1 MTDELFFNVM
11 LAASSCMIVTGTILA
26 AVKTPADERAAKYR
40 VAKYV
45 LSVAVL
51 VLGILNMVQIG
62 YDPEGDTRY
71 LGSCL
76 ALAVSFVQ
84 AMLFTMA
91 VLVLIRPEEV
101 TLRRV
106 LWQAGGIAAVDGVLG
121 GVFFLLPLHVFFYV
135 YELCIVLY
143 LVQLAFYTRW
153 YVRCHRQFVKQISAY
168 YEEEEIERSLRWLG
182 VLFWAALTVGV
193 LSLLMLIGNR
203 TIDVCMTVA
212 LALYYAF
219 LAASFINY
227 QLSSPVILPAI
238 VGDSWTSQ
246 ASLSEMPSGK
256 TSSMV
261 NSEFPIPNSQF
272 RIPNSQAEHPDRLM
286 DWIERGGY
294 LDTRKGVED
303 IARELEMSLAQFH
316 AYFDKVVGED
326 FRTWRVRKRIEHAQQ
341 LMAEHPDWPMTRIAQ
356 KSGFNDRSWFYKQFQ
371 HFTGQTVT
379 AYKKTLCSSRS
390 RFPA

>member
-1 MTDELFFNVM
+1 MRGSL
-11 LAASSCMIVTGTILA
+11 IVA
-26 AVKTPADERAAKYR
+26 WH
-40 VAKYV
+40 
-45 LSVAVL
+45 
-51 VLGILNMVQIG
+51 
-62 YDPEGDTRY
+62 DPEGDMRY

-106 LWQAGGIAAVDGVLG
+106 LGQTGAIAVIDGVLLG
-121 GVFFLLPLHVFFYV
+121 AFFLLPLHVFFYV
-135 YELCIVLY
+135 YELCILLY

-153 YVRCHRQFVKQISAY
+153 YVRCHRQFVEQISAY

-182 VLFWAALTVGV
+182 VLFWAALAVGV

-238 VGDSWTSQ
+238 VGDC
-246 ASLSEMPSGK
+246 K
-256 TSSMV
+256 TPSMV

-272 RIPNSQAEHPDRLM
+272 RIPNF
-286 DWIERGGY
+286 
-294 LDTRKGVED
+294 
-303 IARELEMSLAQFH
+303 QF
-316 AYFDKVVGED
+316 
-326 FRTWRVRKRIEHAQQ
+326 RI
-341 LMAEHPDWPMTRIAQ
+341 PR
-356 KSGFNDRSWFYKQFQ
+356 RSILN
-371 HFTGQTVT
+371 G
-379 AYKKTLCSSRS
+379 
-390 RFPA
+390 

>member
-11 LAASSCMIVTGTILA
+11 LAASSCMIVTGLILA

-91 VLVLIRPEEV
+91 VLVMIRPEEV

-143 LVQLAFYTRW
+143 LAQLAFYTRW
-153 YVRCHRQFVKQISAY
+153 YVRCHRQFVKQISTY

-193 LSLLMLIGNR
+193 LSLLMLTGHR
-203 TIDVCMTVA
+203 VIDMCLTVV

-227 QLSSPVILPAI
+227 QLSSPVILPALS
-238 VGDSWTSQ
+238 GDSNS
-246 ASLSEMPSGK
+246 PSA
-256 TSSMV
+256 
-261 NSEFPIPNSQF
+261 
-272 RIPNSQAEHPDRLM
+272 QAETDDAGAGHPDRLM
-286 DWIERGGY
+286 AWIERGGY
-294 LDTRKGVED
+294 LDTQKGVED
-303 IARELEMSLAQFH
+303 IAHELEMSLAQLH
-316 AYFDKVVGED
+316 TYFDKVVGED
-326 FRTWRVRKRIEHAQQ
+326 FRTWRVRKRIEHARQ
-341 LMAEHPDWPMTRIAQ
+341 LMADHPDWPMTRIAQ
-356 KSGFNDRSWFYKQFQ
+356 ESGFNDRSWFYKQFQ

-379 AYKKTLCSSRS
+379 AYKKTLGT
-390 RFPA
+390 

>member
-26 AVKTPADERAAKYR
+26 AVKTPADERTAKYR
-40 VAKYV
+40 VAKYG
-45 LSVAVL
+45 LTVAVL
-51 VLGILNMVQIG
+51 VLGLLNLVQIG
-62 YDPEGDTRY
+62 FDPEGDMRY

-76 ALAVSFVQ
+76 ALAISFVQ

-106 LWQAGGIAAVDGVLG
+106 LWQTGGIAVIDGALLG
-121 GVFFLLPLHVFFYV
+121 AFFLLPLHVFFYV

-143 LVQLAFYTRW
+143 LVQLALYTRW
-153 YVRCHRQFVKQISAY
+153 YLRCHRRFVEQISAY

-182 VLFWAALTVGV
+182 VLFWAALAVGV

-238 VGDSWTSQ
+238 VGDC
-246 ASLSEMPSGK
+246 K

-261 NSEFPIPNSQF
+261 NSEFPIPNSEF
-272 RIPNSQAEHPDRLM
+272 PIPNSQAEHPDRLM
-286 DWIERGGY
+286 AWIERGGY
-294 LDTRKGVED
+294 LDTQKGVED

-356 KSGFNDRSWFYKQFQ
+356 ESGFNDRSWFYKQFQ

>member
-26 AVKTPADERAAKYR
+26 AVKTPADERTAKYR
-40 VAKYV
+40 VAKYG
-45 LSVAVL
+45 LTVAVL
-51 VLGILNMVQIG
+51 VLGLLNLVQIG
-62 YDPEGDTRY
+62 FDPEGDMRY

-76 ALAVSFVQ
+76 ALAISFVQ

-106 LWQAGGIAAVDGVLG
+106 LWQTGAIAVIDGALLG
-121 GVFFLLPLHVFFYV
+121 AFFLLPLHVFFYV

-153 YVRCHRQFVKQISAY
+153 YLRCHRRFVEQISAY

-182 VLFWAALTVGV
+182 VLFWAALAVGV

-238 VGDSWTSQ
+238 VGDC
-246 ASLSEMPSGK
+246 K

-261 NSEFPIPNSQF
+261 NSEFPIPNSEF
-272 RIPNSQAEHPDRLM
+272 PIPNSQAEHPDRLM
-286 DWIERGGY
+286 AWIERGGY
-294 LDTRKGVED
+294 LDTQKGVED

-356 KSGFNDRSWFYKQFQ
+356 ESGFNDRSWFYKQFQ